1 MPKSKWSAF
10 LSLILVFLSG
20 VLVGGVAYRLYLV
33 NTVQSNF
40 QPPRRPNPEEVRR
53 QRISQMREV
62 VKLDDEQVKQVERIY
77 DETRNQFEQSRAQF
91 DEKNKTINEGQVQKI
106 RGLLRPDQVPL
117 YDDLRKKHEA
127 ERKRRMEM
135 NNQHTGGGP
144 PPK

>member
-20 VLVGGVAYRLYLV
+20 VLVGSVAYRLYLV

-40 QPPRRPNPEEVRR
+40 QPPHRPDPEQVRR
-53 QRISQMREV
+53 QRIGQMRDL

-77 DETRNQFEQSRAQF
+77 DETRNQFEQARSQF
-91 DEKNKTINEGQVQKI
+91 DQNNKNIAEGQTQKI
-106 RGLLRPDQVPL
+106 RGLLRQDQLPL

-135 NNQHTGGGP
+135 MKQQPGGGP
-144 PPK
+144 PPR